1 MSAKYNY
8 ASLSN
13 LDITRVSDKEN
24 YAKDVRLILKEF
36 LSANLDD
43 SKCFDKAELELIRH
57 SIINFL
63 FSGNFTLKSNTP
75 IAYNDEAMKQLSN
88 NVILIDFQI
97 DNIETEIKI
106 QEQMSQDAKRP
117 ELKIIKRKI
126 TILQDKRKKLEN
138 IKSNYPE
145 NIKRIQELEYKEN
158 KTKTEQEQLKKLKK
172 ENKINPNHFFDKI
185 HLSWRYVSGLYK
197 VYLDELKKKLITDNK
212 FVERIIIYEAPPFV
226 GFKKTEEAYLFT
238 SVSSQYSKPIR
249 DCFGCMDKTIPLS
262 KFLSTK
268 YLGFF
273 DLSMAC
279 LPLKPELRYKWN
291 TEERF
296 LIGEKQL
303 PVVLFELSFE
313 YFLSEIDFRIVK
325 NPLFAIGTP
334 VNTSIGLFEYYSL
347 NTFSVYK
354 NIKDKSI
361 FFEFGNDREEIVS
374 ADIALTNTP
383 STFKKLNKSGII
395 FPLFKANIVG
405 PDNFPSSILMKNAL
419 NVDEI

>member
-1 MSAKYNY
+1 M
-8 ASLSN
+8 
-13 LDITRVSDKEN
+13 
-24 YAKDVRLILKEF
+24 
-36 LSANLDD
+36 
-43 SKCFDKAELELIRH
+43 
-57 SIINFL
+57 
-63 FSGNFTLKSNTP
+63 
-75 IAYNDEAMKQLSN
+75 
-88 NVILIDFQI
+88 
-97 DNIETEIKI
+97 
-106 QEQMSQDAKRP
+106 
-117 ELKIIKRKI
+117 
-126 TILQDKRKKLEN
+126 
-138 IKSNYPE
+138 
-145 NIKRIQELEYKEN
+145 
-158 KTKTEQEQLKKLKK
+158 
-172 ENKINPNHFFDKI
+172 
-185 HLSWRYVSGLYK
+185 
-197 VYLDELKKKLITDNK
+197 
-212 FVERIIIYEAPPFV
+212 
-226 GFKKTEEAYLFT
+226 
-238 SVSSQYSKPIR
+238 
-249 DCFGCMDKTIPLS
+249 PLS
-262 KFLSTK
+262 KFLSTN

-313 YFLSEIDFRIVK
+313 YFLSEIEFRIVK

-354 NIKDKSI
+354 DIKGNSI

-383 STFKKLNKSGII
+383 STFKKLNKSGIV